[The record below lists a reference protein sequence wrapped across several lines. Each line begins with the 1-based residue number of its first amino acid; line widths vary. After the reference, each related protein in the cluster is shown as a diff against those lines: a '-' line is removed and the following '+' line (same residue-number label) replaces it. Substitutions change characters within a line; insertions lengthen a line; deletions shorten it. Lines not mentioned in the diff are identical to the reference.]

1 MKIEREKIKEKKRRM
16 KTKTKRN
23 NENKEKEDFYFAGF
37 KYFLR
42 QEKFIPSLFL
52 RVNTVSIYILK

>member
-1 MKIEREKIKEKKRRM
+1 M
-16 KTKTKRN
+16 KTKTKRK